1 MAVLGVAALVLPRF
15 VAIEWVQ
22 ILAGIALFVAPWVLG
37 FDGVQEP
44 AWNAWIAGPVAALL
58 AGWAI
63 YDARERPIV
72 VQKEREIRYPR
83 AA

>member
-1 MAVLGVAALVLPRF
+1 MLPRF
-15 VAIEWVQ
+15 VAFEWVQ

-44 AWNAWIAGPVAALL
+44 AWHAWLAGPVAVIL

-63 YDARERPIV
+63 YDARERPS
-72 VQKEREIRYPR
+72 QLET
-83 AA
+83 